1 MQSIG
6 FPIEG
11 DQVYSSGAAGVNA
24 ATREVFRVF
33 GRQALHARKLSFDHP
48 VHGESVT
55 FEAPIPADMRDL
67 IDVVATL

>member
-11 DQVYSSGAAGVNA
+11 DPVYSPGTAGVDA
-24 ATREVFRVF
+24 VTREIFRNF
-33 GRQALHARKLSFDHP
+33 GRQALHARTLSFQHP

-55 FEAPIPADMRDL
+55 FEAPIPADMLEL